1 MKQIVSYR
9 PSSSADTG
17 VSISVTTANSNFPAS
32 NLKEIQPTKVWK
44 STSLVEHTVTYNFG
58 QMVSYNAAFINRI
71 NFAEFYV
78 EASLTGS
85 AWFEVEHITGLTKD
99 EIYEENYMH
108 RLVDIQIPMYQYLRI
123 RIPAQTPLF
132 DASSFKIGNF
142 LVGNLI
148 QIWNPKAG
156 YRVNE
161 LPKMAITEF
170 RSGYIS
176 MQKLGKTRRS
186 FTGSFDRINITEF
199 NKIIKTYQP
208 FVLYNEFDNYKTS
221 VYLVRS
227 VKEYSRDY
235 NMHNNVNFSF
245 TFEEIV

>member
-1 MKQIVSYR
+1 MKQIITYR

-17 VSISVTTANSNFPAS
+17 VSISVTTANANFPAS

-58 QMVSYNAAFINRI
+58 ALVVYNAAFINRI
-71 NFAEFYV
+71 NFAEFYL
-78 EASLTGS
+78 EKSSNGS
-85 AWFEVEHITGLTKD
+85 TWTEVEHVTGLTKD
-99 EIYEENYMH
+99 EIYDENYMH
-108 RLVDIQIPMYQYLRI
+108 RLVDITGTYQYLRI

-142 LVGNLI
+142 LVGTLV

-176 MQKLGKTRRS
+176 MVKLGKTRRS
-186 FTGSFDRINITEF
+186 FTGNFDKINITEF

-208 FVLYNEFDNYKTS
+208 FVLYNEFDADKTS

-235 NMHNNVNFSF
+235 AMHNLVNFSF

>member
-1 MKQIVSYR
+1 MKQIVSFR
-9 PSSSADTG
+9 PTG
-17 VSISVTTANSNFPAS
+17 PSDAAVAITATTSNTNFPTS
-32 NLKEIQPTKVWK
+32 NLKEIQPTKAWK

-58 QMVSYNAAFINRI
+58 QSVSYNAAFINRI

-78 EASLTGS
+78 EKSTNGS
-85 AWFEVEHITGLTKD
+85 TWTEVEHVTGLTKD

-108 RLVDIQIPMYQYLRI
+108 RLVDITGTYQYLRI

-132 DASSFKIGNF
+132 DTSSFKIGNF
-142 LVGNLI
+142 LVGTLV

-156 YRVNE
+156 YRINE

-176 MQKLGKTRRS
+176 MAKLGKTRRS
-186 FTGSFDRINITEF
+186 FSGSFDKINITEF

-208 FVLYNEFDNYKTS
+208 FVLYNEFDNDKTS

-235 NMHNNVNFSF
+235 NMHNNVNFTF

>member
-1 MKQIVSYR
+1 MKQIVTYR

-58 QMVSYNAAFINRI
+58 QSVSYNAAFINRI

-78 EASLTGS
+78 EKS
-85 AWFEVEHITGLTKD
+85 ADGNTWVEVEHVTGLTKD
-99 EIYEENYMH
+99 EVYEENYMH
-108 RLVDIQIPMYQYLRI
+108 RLVDITGNYQYLRI

-132 DASSFKIGNF
+132 DATSFKIGNF
-142 LVGNLI
+142 LVGTLV

-176 MQKLGKTRRS
+176 MAKLGKTRRS
-186 FTGSFDRINITEF
+186 FTGSFDKINITEF

-208 FVLYNEFDNYKTS
+208 FVLYNEFDNDKTS

-235 NMHNNVNFSF
+235 NMHNNVNFRF

>member
-1 MKQIVSYR
+1 MKQIVTYR

-44 STSLVEHTVTYNFG
+44 STSLVEHTVTYKFG
-58 QMVSYNAAFINRI
+58 QSVSYNAAFINRI

-78 EASLTGS
+78 EKS
-85 AWFEVEHITGLTKD
+85 ADGNTWVEVEHVTGLTKD
-99 EIYEENYMH
+99 EVYEENYMH
-108 RLVDIQIPMYQYLRI
+108 RLVDITGNYQYLRI

-132 DASSFKIGNF
+132 DATSFKIGNF
-142 LVGNLI
+142 LVGNLV

-176 MQKLGKTRRS
+176 MAKLGKTRRS
-186 FTGSFDRINITEF
+186 FSGSFDKINITEF

-208 FVLYNEFDNYKTS
+208 FVLYNEFDNDKTS

-235 NMHNNVNFSF
+235 NMHNNVNFRF